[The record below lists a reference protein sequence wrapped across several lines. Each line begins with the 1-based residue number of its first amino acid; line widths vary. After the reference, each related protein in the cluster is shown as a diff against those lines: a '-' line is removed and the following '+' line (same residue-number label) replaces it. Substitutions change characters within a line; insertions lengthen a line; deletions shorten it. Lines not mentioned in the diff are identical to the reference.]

1 MLCDLSLAA
10 CSSNAFFAMLRISNR
25 PSMDRA
31 REIFGTTFGIGCRKL
46 PPLKGQDR
54 RKLVHSDMVNV
65 VNMNSP
71 ENIQLGLVKFREFTA
86 AQGVELVYE
95 FRRRLLSIRVKYS
108 RVIADD
114 PMVSQI

>member
-1 MLCDLSLAA
+1 MLCDLSLAT
-10 CSSNAFFAMLRISNR
+10 CSSKAFFAMLRISNR

-31 REIFGTTFGIGCRKL
+31 REIFGTTFRIDCRKL

-86 AQGVELVYE
+86 AQGVELLYE
-95 FRRRLLSIRVKYS
+95 FKRRLPSIRVKYS